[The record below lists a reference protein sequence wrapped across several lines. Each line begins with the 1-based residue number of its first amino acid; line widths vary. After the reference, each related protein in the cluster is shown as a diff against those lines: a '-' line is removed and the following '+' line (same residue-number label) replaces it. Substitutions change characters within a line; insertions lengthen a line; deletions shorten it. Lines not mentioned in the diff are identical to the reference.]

1 MSEISKARTPDT
13 IAAEI
18 NLLKEHV
25 RRTAVQAAIEI
36 GQRLKEAKSLVPY
49 GEWREWLEVNVDY
62 SERTAQ
68 NMMAL
73 ADEYANKETQAIAD
87 LPVTKAVMLLGVPS
101 EDREAFMLENPVEDM
116 STRELK
122 QAIEELK
129 AEKARMQL
137 TIDELMNAPAA
148 DTNSG
153 LRERMEELDREKKEL
168 ADTVTARDNQI
179 SGLTCERDKA
189 QKSLDEMKQ
198 KQQEREFTV
207 AQLEK
212 DKRAQEKTI
221 KRLQD
226 ELVKV
231 SEPVVRTEDSPETL
245 AKLERLRKEQA
256 DADVISRYKAGFE
269 LMKRGLDMQLEALEG
284 MDAEVRSR
292 YTAATVRALGITQDK
307 LG

>member
-1 MSEISKARTPDT
+1 MNEISTVRTPET

-49 GEWREWLEVNVDY
+49 GEWQEWLEVNVDY

-73 ADEYANKETQAIAD
+73 ADEYANKETQALAD

-101 EDREAFMLENPVEDM
+101 EDREAFMRENPVEDM

-122 QAIEELK
+122 AAIEELK
-129 AEKARMQL
+129 AEKARMQI

-148 DTNSG
+148 DPDEDM
-153 LRERMEELDREKKEL
+153 REKMEELSREKKEL

-179 SGLTCERDKA
+179 SGLTRDRDKA
-189 QKSLDEMKQ
+189 QKSLGEMMK
-198 KQQEREFTV
+198 KQQEREATV

-212 DKRAQEKTI
+212 DQREKEKVI
-221 KRLQD
+221 QSLRD
-226 ELVKV
+226 ELAKA

-245 AKLERLRKEQA
+245 AKLERLKKEQA
-256 DADVISRYKAGFE
+256 SADAIGRYKAGFE
-269 LMKRGLDMQLEALEG
+269 LMKRGVDMLLEALEG
-284 MDAEVRSR
+284 MDDEVRSR
-292 YTAATVRALGITQDK
+292 YTAATVKALEIARDK